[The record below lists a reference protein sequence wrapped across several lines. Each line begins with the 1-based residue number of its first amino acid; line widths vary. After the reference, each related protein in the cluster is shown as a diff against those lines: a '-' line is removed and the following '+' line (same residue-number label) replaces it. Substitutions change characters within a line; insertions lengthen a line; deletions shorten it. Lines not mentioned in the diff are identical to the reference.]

1 MISLIAAVGKNNELG
16 LDNHLIFNI
25 PGYLKFFR
33 NTTLGKT
40 VIMGRKTY
48 ESIGKPLPKR
58 INIVVSN
65 SLKETDGITIINSFE
80 EVLEKYLNSEEEV
93 FIIGGESLYNY
104 FINFI
109 FFSVYF
115 TLYLKNIP
123 RCIII
128 SNCAKKAYQNH
139 TVEEQT
145 HDLTNAPPGSPAR
158 QPDAYISLLPHSA
171 LHRQK
176 PGACRRR
183 RACGCHLGD
192 SPSGRRIYRIF

>member
-25 PGYLKFFR
+25 PGDLKFFR

-40 VIMGRKTY
+40 VIMGRKTN

-80 EVLEKYLNSEEEV
+80 EVLEKYLNSDEEV

-104 FINFI
+104 FINYAQNI
-109 FFSVYF
+109 YLTKVYANADADKYF
-115 TLYLKNIP
+115 P
-123 RCIII
+123 SFDE
-128 SNCAKKAYQNH
+128 SNY
-139 TVEEQT
+139 EQT
-145 HDLTNAPPGSPAR
+145 
-158 QPDAYISLLPHSA
+158 LLGENKENNLEYKHI
-171 LHRQK
+171 LY
-176 PGACRRR
+176 RRKNER
-183 RACGCHLGD
+183 
-192 SPSGRRIYRIF
+192 

>member
-25 PGYLKFFR
+25 PGDLKFFR

-80 EVLEKYLNSEEEV
+80 EVLEKYLNSEEEA

-104 FINFI
+104 FINYAQNI
-109 FFSVYF
+109 YLTKVYANAVADKYF
-115 TLYLKNIP
+115 PSFDENNYNQTLLGENKENNLEYKHILYRRKNE
-123 RCIII
+123 R
-128 SNCAKKAYQNH
+128 
-139 TVEEQT
+139 
-145 HDLTNAPPGSPAR
+145 
-158 QPDAYISLLPHSA
+158 
-171 LHRQK
+171 
-176 PGACRRR
+176 
-183 RACGCHLGD
+183 
-192 SPSGRRIYRIF
+192 

>member
-25 PGYLKFFR
+25 PGDLKFFR

-104 FINFI
+104 LINYAQNI
-109 FFSVYF
+109 YLTKVYANAVADKYF
-115 TLYLKNIP
+115 PSFDENNYNQTLLGENKENNLEYKHILYRRKNE
-123 RCIII
+123 R
-128 SNCAKKAYQNH
+128 
-139 TVEEQT
+139 
-145 HDLTNAPPGSPAR
+145 
-158 QPDAYISLLPHSA
+158 
-171 LHRQK
+171 
-176 PGACRRR
+176 
-183 RACGCHLGD
+183 
-192 SPSGRRIYRIF
+192 

>member
-25 PGYLKFFR
+25 PGDLKFFR

-40 VIMGRKTY
+40 VVMGRKTY

-65 SLKETDGITIINSFE
+65 SLKETDGVTIINSFE

-104 FINFI
+104 FINYAQNI
-109 FFSVYF
+109 YLTKVYANAVADKYF
-115 TLYLKNIP
+115 P
-123 RCIII
+123 SFDE
-128 SNCAKKAYQNH
+128 SNY
-139 TVEEQT
+139 EQT
-145 HDLTNAPPGSPAR
+145 
-158 QPDAYISLLPHSA
+158 LLGENKENNLEYKHI
-171 LHRQK
+171 LY
-176 PGACRRR
+176 RRKNER
-183 RACGCHLGD
+183 
-192 SPSGRRIYRIF
+192 

>member
-25 PGYLKFFR
+25 PGDLKFFR

-80 EVLEKYLNSEEEV
+80 DVLERYLNSEEEV

-104 FINFI
+104 FINYAQNI
-109 FFSVYF
+109 YLTKVYANAVADKYF
-115 TLYLKNIP
+115 PSFDENNYNQTLLGENKENNLEYKHILYRSKNE
-123 RCIII
+123 R
-128 SNCAKKAYQNH
+128 
-139 TVEEQT
+139 
-145 HDLTNAPPGSPAR
+145 
-158 QPDAYISLLPHSA
+158 
-171 LHRQK
+171 
-176 PGACRRR
+176 
-183 RACGCHLGD
+183 
-192 SPSGRRIYRIF
+192 

>member
-1 MISLIAAVGKNNELG
+1 MISLIAAVGKNNGLG

-25 PGYLKFFR
+25 PGDLKFFR

-104 FINFI
+104 FINYAQNI
-109 FFSVYF
+109 YLTKVYANAVADKYF
-115 TLYLKNIP
+115 PSFDENNYNQTLLGENKENNLEYKHILYRRKNE
-123 RCIII
+123 R
-128 SNCAKKAYQNH
+128 
-139 TVEEQT
+139 
-145 HDLTNAPPGSPAR
+145 
-158 QPDAYISLLPHSA
+158 
-171 LHRQK
+171 
-176 PGACRRR
+176 
-183 RACGCHLGD
+183 
-192 SPSGRRIYRIF
+192 

>member
-25 PGYLKFFR
+25 PGDLKLFR

-104 FINFI
+104 FINYAQNI
-109 FFSVYF
+109 YLTKVYANAVADKYF
-115 TLYLKNIP
+115 PSFDENNYNQTLLGENKENNLEYKHILYRRKNE
-123 RCIII
+123 R
-128 SNCAKKAYQNH
+128 
-139 TVEEQT
+139 
-145 HDLTNAPPGSPAR
+145 
-158 QPDAYISLLPHSA
+158 
-171 LHRQK
+171 
-176 PGACRRR
+176 
-183 RACGCHLGD
+183 
-192 SPSGRRIYRIF
+192 

>member
-25 PGYLKFFR
+25 PGDLKFFR

-80 EVLEKYLNSEEEV
+80 EVLEKYLNSDEEV

-104 FINFI
+104 FINYAQNI
-109 FFSVYF
+109 YLTKVYANADADKYF
-115 TLYLKNIP
+115 P
-123 RCIII
+123 SFDE
-128 SNCAKKAYQNH
+128 SNY
-139 TVEEQT
+139 EQT
-145 HDLTNAPPGSPAR
+145 
-158 QPDAYISLLPHSA
+158 LLGENKENNLEYKHI
-171 LHRQK
+171 LY
-176 PGACRRR
+176 RRKNER
-183 RACGCHLGD
+183 
-192 SPSGRRIYRIF
+192 

>member
-25 PGYLKFFR
+25 PGDLKFFR

-58 INIVVSN
+58 LNIVVSN
-65 SLKETDGITIINSFE
+65 SLKETDGITIINSLE

-104 FINFI
+104 FINYAQNI
-109 FFSVYF
+109 YLTKVYANAVADKYF
-115 TLYLKNIP
+115 PLFDE
-123 RCIII
+123 
-128 SNCAKKAYQNH
+128 SNY
-139 TVEEQT
+139 EQT
-145 HDLTNAPPGSPAR
+145 
-158 QPDAYISLLPHSA
+158 LLGENKENNLEYKHI
-171 LHRQK
+171 LY
-176 PGACRRR
+176 RRKNER
-183 RACGCHLGD
+183 
-192 SPSGRRIYRIF
+192 

>member
-25 PGYLKFFR
+25 PGDLKFFR

-65 SLKETDGITIINSFE
+65 SLKETDGVTIINSFE

-104 FINFI
+104 FINYAQNI
-109 FFSVYF
+109 YLTKVYANAVADKYF
-115 TLYLKNIP
+115 PSFDENNYNQTLLGENKENNLEYKHILYRRKNE
-123 RCIII
+123 R
-128 SNCAKKAYQNH
+128 
-139 TVEEQT
+139 
-145 HDLTNAPPGSPAR
+145 
-158 QPDAYISLLPHSA
+158 
-171 LHRQK
+171 
-176 PGACRRR
+176 
-183 RACGCHLGD
+183 
-192 SPSGRRIYRIF
+192 

>member
-25 PGYLKFFR
+25 PGDLKFFR

-65 SLKETDGITIINSFE
+65 SLKETDGITILNSFE

-104 FINFI
+104 FINYAQNI
-109 FFSVYF
+109 YLTKVYANAVADKYF
-115 TLYLKNIP
+115 PSFDENNYNQTLLGENKENNLEYKHILYRRKNE
-123 RCIII
+123 R
-128 SNCAKKAYQNH
+128 
-139 TVEEQT
+139 
-145 HDLTNAPPGSPAR
+145 
-158 QPDAYISLLPHSA
+158 
-171 LHRQK
+171 
-176 PGACRRR
+176 
-183 RACGCHLGD
+183 
-192 SPSGRRIYRIF
+192 

>member
-25 PGYLKFFR
+25 PGDLKFFR

-104 FINFI
+104 FINFAQNI
-109 FFSVYF
+109 YLTKVYANAVADKYF
-115 TLYLKNIP
+115 PSFDENNYNQTLLGENKENNLEYKHILYRRKNE
-123 RCIII
+123 R
-128 SNCAKKAYQNH
+128 
-139 TVEEQT
+139 
-145 HDLTNAPPGSPAR
+145 
-158 QPDAYISLLPHSA
+158 
-171 LHRQK
+171 
-176 PGACRRR
+176 
-183 RACGCHLGD
+183 
-192 SPSGRRIYRIF
+192 

>member
-25 PGYLKFFR
+25 PGDLKFFR

-104 FINFI
+104 FINYAQNI
-109 FFSVYF
+109 YLTKVYANAVADKYF
-115 TLYLKNIP
+115 PSFDENNYNQTLLEENKENNLEYKHILYRRKNE
-123 RCIII
+123 R
-128 SNCAKKAYQNH
+128 
-139 TVEEQT
+139 
-145 HDLTNAPPGSPAR
+145 
-158 QPDAYISLLPHSA
+158 
-171 LHRQK
+171 
-176 PGACRRR
+176 
-183 RACGCHLGD
+183 
-192 SPSGRRIYRIF
+192 

>member
-25 PGYLKFFR
+25 PGDLKFFR

-104 FINFI
+104 FINYAQNI
-109 FFSVYF
+109 YLTKVYANAVADKYF
-115 TLYLKNIP
+115 PSFDENNYNQTLLGENKENNLEYKNIL
-123 RCIII
+123 
-128 SNCAKKAYQNH
+128 Y
-139 TVEEQT
+139 
-145 HDLTNAPPGSPAR
+145 
-158 QPDAYISLLPHSA
+158 
-171 LHRQK
+171 
-176 PGACRRR
+176 RRKNER
-183 RACGCHLGD
+183 
-192 SPSGRRIYRIF
+192 

>member
-25 PGYLKFFR
+25 PGDLKFFR

-58 INIVVSN
+58 LNIVVSN
-65 SLKETDGITIINSFE
+65 SLKETDGITIINSLE

-104 FINFI
+104 FINYAQNIYLTKFYANA
-109 FFSVYF
+109 VADKYF
-115 TLYLKNIP
+115 PSFDENNYNQTLLGENKENNLEYKHILYRRKNE
-123 RCIII
+123 R
-128 SNCAKKAYQNH
+128 
-139 TVEEQT
+139 
-145 HDLTNAPPGSPAR
+145 
-158 QPDAYISLLPHSA
+158 
-171 LHRQK
+171 
-176 PGACRRR
+176 
-183 RACGCHLGD
+183 
-192 SPSGRRIYRIF
+192 

>member
-25 PGYLKFFR
+25 PGDLKFFR

-104 FINFI
+104 SINYAQNI
-109 FFSVYF
+109 YLTKVYANAVADKYF
-115 TLYLKNIP
+115 PSFDENNYNQTLLGENKENNLEYKHILYRRKNE
-123 RCIII
+123 R
-128 SNCAKKAYQNH
+128 
-139 TVEEQT
+139 
-145 HDLTNAPPGSPAR
+145 
-158 QPDAYISLLPHSA
+158 
-171 LHRQK
+171 
-176 PGACRRR
+176 
-183 RACGCHLGD
+183 
-192 SPSGRRIYRIF
+192 

>member
-25 PGYLKFFR
+25 PGDLKFFR

-104 FINFI
+104 FINYAQNI
-109 FFSVYF
+109 YLTKVYANAIADKYF
-115 TLYLKNIP
+115 PKFNENDY
-123 RCIII
+123 
-128 SNCAKKAYQNH
+128 
-139 TVEEQT
+139 EQT
-145 HDLTNAPPGSPAR
+145 
-158 QPDAYISLLPHSA
+158 LLGENKENNLEYKHI
-171 LHRQK
+171 LY
-176 PGACRRR
+176 RRKNER
-183 RACGCHLGD
+183 
-192 SPSGRRIYRIF
+192 

>member
-25 PGYLKFFR
+25 PGDLKFFR

-65 SLKETDGITIINSFE
+65 SLKETDGVTIINSFE

-104 FINFI
+104 FINYAQNI
-109 FFSVYF
+109 YLTKVYANAVADKYF
-115 TLYLKNIP
+115 P
-123 RCIII
+123 SFDE
-128 SNCAKKAYQNH
+128 SNY
-139 TVEEQT
+139 EQT
-145 HDLTNAPPGSPAR
+145 
-158 QPDAYISLLPHSA
+158 LLGENKENNLEYKHI
-171 LHRQK
+171 LY
-176 PGACRRR
+176 RRKNER
-183 RACGCHLGD
+183 
-192 SPSGRRIYRIF
+192 

>member
-25 PGYLKFFR
+25 PGDLKFFR

-80 EVLEKYLNSEEEV
+80 DVLEKYLNSEEEV

-104 FINFI
+104 FINYAQNI
-109 FFSVYF
+109 YLTKVYANAVADKYF
-115 TLYLKNIP
+115 PSFDENNYNQTLLGENKENNLEYKHILYRRKN
-123 RCIII
+123 
-128 SNCAKKAYQNH
+128 
-139 TVEEQT
+139 
-145 HDLTNAPPGSPAR
+145 
-158 QPDAYISLLPHSA
+158 
-171 LHRQK
+171 
-176 PGACRRR
+176 
-183 RACGCHLGD
+183 
-192 SPSGRRIYRIF
+192 GR

>member
-25 PGYLKFFR
+25 PGDLKFFR
-33 NTTLGKT
+33 NITLGKT

-48 ESIGKPLPKR
+48 ESIGKHLPKR

-104 FINFI
+104 FINYAQNI
-109 FFSVYF
+109 YLTKVYANAVADKYF
-115 TLYLKNIP
+115 PSFDENNYNQTLLGENKENNLEYKHILYRRKNE
-123 RCIII
+123 R
-128 SNCAKKAYQNH
+128 
-139 TVEEQT
+139 
-145 HDLTNAPPGSPAR
+145 
-158 QPDAYISLLPHSA
+158 
-171 LHRQK
+171 
-176 PGACRRR
+176 
-183 RACGCHLGD
+183 
-192 SPSGRRIYRIF
+192 

>member
-25 PGYLKFFR
+25 PGDLKFFR

-80 EVLEKYLNSEEEV
+80 EVLEKCLNSEEEV

-104 FINFI
+104 FINYAQNI
-109 FFSVYF
+109 YLTKVYANAVADKYF
-115 TLYLKNIP
+115 PSFDENNYNQTLLGENKENNLEYKHILYRRKNE
-123 RCIII
+123 R
-128 SNCAKKAYQNH
+128 
-139 TVEEQT
+139 
-145 HDLTNAPPGSPAR
+145 
-158 QPDAYISLLPHSA
+158 
-171 LHRQK
+171 
-176 PGACRRR
+176 
-183 RACGCHLGD
+183 
-192 SPSGRRIYRIF
+192 

>member
-25 PGYLKFFR
+25 PGDLKFFR

-104 FINFI
+104 FINYAQNI
-109 FFSVYF
+109 YLTKVYANAVADKYF
-115 TLYLKNIP
+115 PSFDENNYNQTLLGENKENNLEYKHILYRSKNE
-123 RCIII
+123 R
-128 SNCAKKAYQNH
+128 
-139 TVEEQT
+139 
-145 HDLTNAPPGSPAR
+145 
-158 QPDAYISLLPHSA
+158 
-171 LHRQK
+171 
-176 PGACRRR
+176 
-183 RACGCHLGD
+183 
-192 SPSGRRIYRIF
+192 

>member
-25 PGYLKFFR
+25 PGDLKFFR

-104 FINFI
+104 FINYAQNI
-109 FFSVYF
+109 YLTKVYANAVADTYF
-115 TLYLKNIP
+115 PSFDENNYNQTLLGENKENNLEYKHILYRRKNE
-123 RCIII
+123 R
-128 SNCAKKAYQNH
+128 
-139 TVEEQT
+139 
-145 HDLTNAPPGSPAR
+145 
-158 QPDAYISLLPHSA
+158 
-171 LHRQK
+171 
-176 PGACRRR
+176 
-183 RACGCHLGD
+183 
-192 SPSGRRIYRIF
+192 

>member
-25 PGYLKFFR
+25 PGDLKFFR
-33 NTTLGKT
+33 NTTIGKT

-104 FINFI
+104 FINYAQNI
-109 FFSVYF
+109 YLTKVYANAVADKYF
-115 TLYLKNIP
+115 PSFDENNYNQTLLGEHKENNLEYKHILYRRKNE
-123 RCIII
+123 R
-128 SNCAKKAYQNH
+128 
-139 TVEEQT
+139 
-145 HDLTNAPPGSPAR
+145 
-158 QPDAYISLLPHSA
+158 
-171 LHRQK
+171 
-176 PGACRRR
+176 
-183 RACGCHLGD
+183 
-192 SPSGRRIYRIF
+192 

>member
-25 PGYLKFFR
+25 PGDLKFFR

-48 ESIGKPLPKR
+48 ESIGKPFPKR

-104 FINFI
+104 FINYAQNI
-109 FFSVYF
+109 YLTKVYANAVADKYF
-115 TLYLKNIP
+115 PSFDENNYNQTLLGENKENNLEYKHILYRRKNE
-123 RCIII
+123 R
-128 SNCAKKAYQNH
+128 
-139 TVEEQT
+139 
-145 HDLTNAPPGSPAR
+145 
-158 QPDAYISLLPHSA
+158 
-171 LHRQK
+171 
-176 PGACRRR
+176 
-183 RACGCHLGD
+183 
-192 SPSGRRIYRIF
+192 

>member
-25 PGYLKFFR
+25 PGDLKFFR

-80 EVLEKYLNSEEEV
+80 DVLEKYLNSEEEA

-104 FINFI
+104 FINYAQNI
-109 FFSVYF
+109 YLTKVYANAVADKYF
-115 TLYLKNIP
+115 PSFDENNYNQTLLGENKENNLEYKHILYRRKNE
-123 RCIII
+123 R
-128 SNCAKKAYQNH
+128 
-139 TVEEQT
+139 
-145 HDLTNAPPGSPAR
+145 
-158 QPDAYISLLPHSA
+158 
-171 LHRQK
+171 
-176 PGACRRR
+176 
-183 RACGCHLGD
+183 
-192 SPSGRRIYRIF
+192 

>member
-25 PGYLKFFR
+25 PGDLKFFR

-93 FIIGGESLYNY
+93 FIIGGESIYNY
-104 FINFI
+104 FINFAQNI
-109 FFSVYF
+109 YLTKVYANAVADKYF
-115 TLYLKNIP
+115 PSFDENNYNQTLLGENKENNLEYKHILYRRKNE
-123 RCIII
+123 R
-128 SNCAKKAYQNH
+128 
-139 TVEEQT
+139 
-145 HDLTNAPPGSPAR
+145 
-158 QPDAYISLLPHSA
+158 
-171 LHRQK
+171 
-176 PGACRRR
+176 
-183 RACGCHLGD
+183 
-192 SPSGRRIYRIF
+192 

>member
-25 PGYLKFFR
+25 PGDLKFLR

-104 FINFI
+104 FINYAQNI
-109 FFSVYF
+109 YLTKVYANAVADKYF
-115 TLYLKNIP
+115 PSFDENNYNQTLLGENKENNLEYKHILYRRKNE
-123 RCIII
+123 R
-128 SNCAKKAYQNH
+128 
-139 TVEEQT
+139 
-145 HDLTNAPPGSPAR
+145 
-158 QPDAYISLLPHSA
+158 
-171 LHRQK
+171 
-176 PGACRRR
+176 
-183 RACGCHLGD
+183 
-192 SPSGRRIYRIF
+192 

>member
-25 PGYLKFFR
+25 PGDLKFFR

-40 VIMGRKTY
+40 DIMGRKTY

-104 FINFI
+104 FINYAQNI
-109 FFSVYF
+109 YLTKVYANAVADKYF
-115 TLYLKNIP
+115 PSFDENNYNQTLLGENKENNLEYKHILYRRKNE
-123 RCIII
+123 R
-128 SNCAKKAYQNH
+128 
-139 TVEEQT
+139 
-145 HDLTNAPPGSPAR
+145 
-158 QPDAYISLLPHSA
+158 
-171 LHRQK
+171 
-176 PGACRRR
+176 
-183 RACGCHLGD
+183 
-192 SPSGRRIYRIF
+192 

>member
-25 PGYLKFFR
+25 PGDLKFFR
-33 NTTLGKT
+33 NTTIGKT

-65 SLKETDGITIINSFE
+65 SLKETDGITIINSLE

-104 FINFI
+104 FINYAQNI
-109 FFSVYF
+109 YLTKVYANAVTDKYF
-115 TLYLKNIP
+115 PSFDENNYNQTLLGENKENNLEYKHILYRRKNE
-123 RCIII
+123 R
-128 SNCAKKAYQNH
+128 
-139 TVEEQT
+139 
-145 HDLTNAPPGSPAR
+145 
-158 QPDAYISLLPHSA
+158 
-171 LHRQK
+171 
-176 PGACRRR
+176 
-183 RACGCHLGD
+183 
-192 SPSGRRIYRIF
+192 

>member
-25 PGYLKFFR
+25 PGDLKFFR

-80 EVLEKYLNSEEEV
+80 EVLEKYLNSEEGV

-104 FINFI
+104 FINYAQNI
-109 FFSVYF
+109 YLTKVYANAVADKYF
-115 TLYLKNIP
+115 PSFDENNYNQTLLGENKENNLEYKHILYRRKNE
-123 RCIII
+123 R
-128 SNCAKKAYQNH
+128 
-139 TVEEQT
+139 
-145 HDLTNAPPGSPAR
+145 
-158 QPDAYISLLPHSA
+158 
-171 LHRQK
+171 
-176 PGACRRR
+176 
-183 RACGCHLGD
+183 
-192 SPSGRRIYRIF
+192 

>member
-25 PGYLKFFR
+25 PGDLKFFR

-65 SLKETDGITIINSFE
+65 SLKDTDGITIINSFE

-104 FINFI
+104 FINYAQNI
-109 FFSVYF
+109 YLTKVYANAVADKYF
-115 TLYLKNIP
+115 PSFDENNYNQTLLGENKENNLEYKHILYRRKNE
-123 RCIII
+123 R
-128 SNCAKKAYQNH
+128 
-139 TVEEQT
+139 
-145 HDLTNAPPGSPAR
+145 
-158 QPDAYISLLPHSA
+158 
-171 LHRQK
+171 
-176 PGACRRR
+176 
-183 RACGCHLGD
+183 
-192 SPSGRRIYRIF
+192 

>member
-25 PGYLKFFR
+25 PGDLKFFR

-48 ESIGKPLPKR
+48 ESIGTPLPKR

-93 FIIGGESLYNY
+93 FILGGESLYNY
-104 FINFI
+104 FINYAQNI
-109 FFSVYF
+109 YLTKVYANAVADKYF
-115 TLYLKNIP
+115 PSFDENNYNQTLLGENKENNLEYKHILYRRKNE
-123 RCIII
+123 R
-128 SNCAKKAYQNH
+128 
-139 TVEEQT
+139 
-145 HDLTNAPPGSPAR
+145 
-158 QPDAYISLLPHSA
+158 
-171 LHRQK
+171 
-176 PGACRRR
+176 
-183 RACGCHLGD
+183 
-192 SPSGRRIYRIF
+192 

>member
-25 PGYLKFFR
+25 PGDLKFFR

-65 SLKETDGITIINSFE
+65 SLKETDGITIINSLE

-104 FINFI
+104 FINYAQKI
-109 FFSVYF
+109 YLTKVYANAVADKYF
-115 TLYLKNIP
+115 PSFDENNYNQTLLGENKENNLEYKHILYRRKNE
-123 RCIII
+123 R
-128 SNCAKKAYQNH
+128 
-139 TVEEQT
+139 
-145 HDLTNAPPGSPAR
+145 
-158 QPDAYISLLPHSA
+158 
-171 LHRQK
+171 
-176 PGACRRR
+176 
-183 RACGCHLGD
+183 
-192 SPSGRRIYRIF
+192 

>member
-25 PGYLKFFR
+25 PGDLKFFR

-65 SLKETDGITIINSFE
+65 TMKETDGVTIINSFE

-104 FINFI
+104 FINYAQNI
-109 FFSVYF
+109 YLTKVYANAVADKYF
-115 TLYLKNIP
+115 PSFDENNYNQTLLGENKENNLEYKHILYRRKNE
-123 RCIII
+123 R
-128 SNCAKKAYQNH
+128 
-139 TVEEQT
+139 
-145 HDLTNAPPGSPAR
+145 
-158 QPDAYISLLPHSA
+158 
-171 LHRQK
+171 
-176 PGACRRR
+176 
-183 RACGCHLGD
+183 
-192 SPSGRRIYRIF
+192 

>member
-25 PGYLKFFR
+25 PGDLKFFR
-33 NTTLGKT
+33 NITLGKT
-40 VIMGRKTY
+40 VVMGRKTY

-104 FINFI
+104 FINYAQNI
-109 FFSVYF
+109 YLTKVYANAVADKYF
-115 TLYLKNIP
+115 PSFDENNYNQTLLGENKENNLEYKHILYRRKNE
-123 RCIII
+123 R
-128 SNCAKKAYQNH
+128 
-139 TVEEQT
+139 
-145 HDLTNAPPGSPAR
+145 
-158 QPDAYISLLPHSA
+158 
-171 LHRQK
+171 
-176 PGACRRR
+176 
-183 RACGCHLGD
+183 
-192 SPSGRRIYRIF
+192 

>member
-25 PGYLKFFR
+25 PGDLKFFR

-104 FINFI
+104 FINYAQNI
-109 FFSVYF
+109 YLTKVY
-115 TLYLKNIP
+115 
-123 RCIII
+123 
-128 SNCAKKAYQNH
+128 A
-139 TVEEQT
+139 
-145 HDLTNAPPGSPAR
+145 NAVADKYFP
-158 QPDAYISLLPHSA
+158 
-171 LHRQK
+171 
-176 PGACRRR
+176 
-183 RACGCHLGD
+183 
-192 SPSGRRIYRIF
+192 